1 MHPAPEHA
9 LPPGTPPPAARYDAA
24 MQQYTPARSGES
36 GDEDGG
42 EDGQWTSVDAITHTR
57 SRSAFLGA
65 SRADAAGGDFSDLS
79 VLTDMTDARARA
91 EQRYLR
97 AHGKTTEF
105 RERVMQFLFRRYAS
119 WNVGENGSFMNR
131 TSFRQCCR
139 ELELVGRTRRF
150 VTGDIEVCFADGLLS
165 AIEGAEGNVAR
176 RSLGHQRRGDSAALC
191 LTTASSLWRYG
202 A

>member
-1 MHPAPEHA
+1 
-9 LPPGTPPPAARYDAA
+9 
-24 MQQYTPARSGES
+24 
-36 GDEDGG
+36 
-42 EDGQWTSVDAITHTR
+42 
-57 SRSAFLGA
+57 
-65 SRADAAGGDFSDLS
+65 
-79 VLTDMTDARARA
+79 MTDARARA

-165 AIEGAEGNVAR
+165 AIEGAEGNVAG
-176 RSLGHQRRGDSAALC
+176 RSLGHQRRGQTKRRPLLNYRQFVMAMQGIAIKLSCVALPTPGSKVYC
-191 LTTASSLWRYG
+191 SRRSERRQGQFSEWQRWVWYRRTRREQPERR
-202 A
+202 